1 MFSVAWMEVMLLST
15 AFAYSRGRCC
25 AVANL
30 EVSLRT
36 FTYTAAAQE
45 KKFVFISY
53 KCNGHFKSVF
63 VLRGCGGRVKKGVG
77 KKTGGRERCFLWGL
91 FYWPVCGW
99 EPETGPLLCRTA
111 LWDCFKDI
119 NTSFIG
125 SLFHFRESKT
135 AQKSVPYDTTPI
147 S

>member
-1 MFSVAWMEVMLLST
+1 MLLST

-36 FTYTAAAQE
+36 FTYTAVAQE

-63 VLRGCGGRVKKGVG
+63 VWRGCGGRVGRG
-77 KKTGGRERCFLWGL
+77 KEGGGEKDWREREMLFMRLVLLASLWVRARDRAIVVSNGTMGL
-91 FYWPVCGW
+91 F
-99 EPETGPLLCRTA
+99 
-111 LWDCFKDI
+111 
-119 NTSFIG
+119 
-125 SLFHFRESKT
+125 
-135 AQKSVPYDTTPI
+135 
-147 S
+147 